1 MLLNSLSAPADLAH
15 RLADVTYQIVALQT
29 LNHAM
34 GTDHPSLTDAIVD
47 AAQHRRITGR
57 EERILQDLNDQA
69 NASKH
74 DDLGPGRLY
83 RPSLEGGPHLRKVV
97 IVSGPE
103 SSVKWEE
110 LTELV
115 ALSAGALDEMVVGSF
130 PMEGKAKRAPYV
142 AVQSGMAAPTLLP
155 PCWGVGRGAFRGPP
169 TSRSG
174 RPRSVSVGRR
184 GSLRRGCDSSP
195 LPGTAQERAGHS
207 SPMPG
212 GDRLRGSASYSL
224 PPVMADPP
232 KVSRWRTATPFDGSV
247 YGSDYLRF
255 SAGEFMMFVEHPK
268 EDSLWAFGRLLERAA
283 SPQLGWF
290 PRDYVDP
297 VDEITRR
304 EGSEPP
310 HSGTLSDPST
320 RASPGLLA
328 DAPASAPLVST
339 SSGELWEEGMQ
350 GRFRVIAENVQDGS
364 YTVLVSDASGVE
376 IGTRRWSRSH
386 PGLTQAEPAAG
397 HQEVPAARA
406 AGAGCQ
412 PAAGAGCQPVASA
425 RPHPAPVAA
434 GPSPAPIWAESQVS
448 DAAQ

>member
-1 MLLNSLSAPADLAH
+1 MLLNSLNAPADLAH

-34 GTDHPSLTDAIVD
+34 GTDHPSLTEAIVD
-47 AAQHRRITGR
+47 AAEHRRITGR

-130 PMEGKAKRAPYV
+130 PMEGKAKRGPYV
-142 AVQSGMAAPTLLP
+142 AVQSAMAAPTLLP
-155 PCWGVGRGAFRGPP
+155 PCWGVGRDACRGPP

-184 GSLRRGCDSSP
+184 GSLRRGCDSVADSSRQTRDGGASSP

-207 SPMPG
+207 CPMPG

-232 KVSRWRTATPFDGSV
+232 KVSRWRTATPFDGSL
-247 YGSDYLRF
+247 YGPDYLRF

-320 RASPGLLA
+320 RVSPALLA
-328 DAPASAPLVST
+328 DAPASAPLVSA
-339 SSGELWEEGMQ
+339 SSGE
-350 GRFRVIAENVQDGS
+350 
-364 YTVLVSDASGVE
+364 
-376 IGTRRWSRSH
+376 
-386 PGLTQAEPAAG
+386 
-397 HQEVPAARA
+397 
-406 AGAGCQ
+406 
-412 PAAGAGCQPVASA
+412 
-425 RPHPAPVAA
+425 
-434 GPSPAPIWAESQVS
+434 
-448 DAAQ
+448 

>member
-1 MLLNSLSAPADLAH
+1 MLLNSLNAPADLAH

-47 AAQHRRITGR
+47 AVRDGRITGR
-57 EERILQDLNDQA
+57 EHRILQDLNDQA

-83 RPSLEGGPHLRKVV
+83 RPSLEGGPHLRKIV

-103 SSVKWEE
+103 SSDKWEE
-110 LTELV
+110 LTALV

-142 AVQSGMAAPTLLP
+142 AVQSAMAAPTLLP
-155 PCWGVGRGAFRGPP
+155 PCWGVGRGACRGPP

-184 GSLRRGCDSSP
+184 GSLRRGCDSVADSSRQTRDGGASSP
-195 LPGTAQERAGHS
+195 RPGIAQESARHS
-207 SPMPG
+207 CPMPG

-224 PPVMADPP
+224 PPIVADPP
-232 KVSRWRTATPFDGSV
+232 KARRWRTVADFDGRDF
-247 YGSDYLRF
+247 GPEYLRF
-255 SAGEFMMFVEHPK
+255 SGREFIMFVRHP
-268 EDSLWAFGRLLERAA
+268 EGDNLWAFGRLLERAA
-283 SPQLGWF
+283 SPELGWF
-290 PRDYVDP
+290 PRNYVDP

-320 RASPGLLA
+320 RVSPGW
-328 DAPASAPLVST
+328 V
-339 SSGELWEEGMQ
+339 
-350 GRFRVIAENVQDGS
+350 
-364 YTVLVSDASGVE
+364 
-376 IGTRRWSRSH
+376 
-386 PGLTQAEPAAG
+386 
-397 HQEVPAARA
+397 
-406 AGAGCQ
+406 
-412 PAAGAGCQPVASA
+412 
-425 RPHPAPVAA
+425 
-434 GPSPAPIWAESQVS
+434 
-448 DAAQ
+448 

>member
-1 MLLNSLSAPADLAH
+1 MLLNSLSAPADLAN

-47 AAQHRRITGR
+47 AAEHRRITGR
-57 EERILQDLNDQA
+57 EDRILQDLNNQA

-103 SSVKWEE
+103 SSVKCEE

-115 ALSAGALDEMVVGSF
+115 ALSAGALDEVVVGSF
-130 PMEGKAKRAPYV
+130 PMEGKATRGAYV
-142 AVQSGMAAPTLLP
+142 PVQSATAALILLP
-155 PCWGVGRGAFRGPP
+155 PCWGVGRDACRGPP

-184 GSLRRGCDSSP
+184 GSLRRGCDSVADSSRQTRDGGASSP
-195 LPGTAQERAGHS
+195 LPGTAQVRAGHS
-207 SPMPG
+207 CPMPG

-232 KVSRWRTATPFDGSV
+232 KVSRWRTAAPFDGSL

-255 SAGEFMMFVEHPK
+255 SAGEFMMFVGHPE

-290 PRDYVDP
+290 PRNYVDP

-320 RASPGLLA
+320 R
-328 DAPASAPLVST
+328 
-339 SSGELWEEGMQ
+339 
-350 GRFRVIAENVQDGS
+350 
-364 YTVLVSDASGVE
+364 VSDGC
-376 IGTRRWSRSH
+376 GPR
-386 PGLTQAEPAAG
+386 
-397 HQEVPAARA
+397 HQ
-406 AGAGCQ
+406 GCQ
-412 PAAGAGCQPVASA
+412 PEAREEERGHQGCQPEA
-425 RPHPAPVAA
+425 RKKRP
-434 GPSPAPIWAESQVS
+434 
-448 DAAQ
+448 

>member
-1 MLLNSLSAPADLAH
+1 MLLNSLNAPADLAH

-34 GTDHPSLTDAIVD
+34 GTDHPSLTDAIVE
-47 AAQHRRITGR
+47 AAQHGRITGR
-57 EERILQDLNDQA
+57 EQRILQDLNDQA

-103 SSVKWEE
+103 SSVKWEK

-155 PCWGVGRGAFRGPP
+155 PCWWEGRGACRGPP

-174 RPRSVSVGRR
+174 RARSVSVGRR

-207 SPMPG
+207 CPMPG

-232 KVSRWRTATPFDGSV
+232 KVSRWRTATPFDGSL

-255 SAGEFMMFVEHPK
+255 SAGEFMMFVGHPE

-320 RASPGLLA
+320 RVSPALLA

-339 SSGELWEEGMQ
+339 SSGELWDEGMQ

-376 IGTRRWSRSH
+376 IGTVRWSRSH
-386 PGLTQAEPAAG
+386 PGLPQAEPAAG
-397 HQEVPAARA
+397 HQAVPAARA

-425 RPHPAPVAA
+425 SAVAA

>member
-1 MLLNSLSAPADLAH
+1 MLLNSLNAPADLAH

-47 AAQHRRITGR
+47 AVRDGRITGR
-57 EERILQDLNDQA
+57 EHRILQDLNDQA

-103 SSVKWEE
+103 SSDKWEE
-110 LTELV
+110 LTALV

-130 PMEGKAKRAPYV
+130 PMEGKAKRVPYV
-142 AVQSGMAAPTLLP
+142 AVQSAMAAPTLLP
-155 PCWGVGRGAFRGPP
+155 PCWWVGRGACRGPP

-184 GSLRRGCDSSP
+184 GSLRRGCDSVADSSRQTRDGGASSP
-195 LPGTAQERAGHS
+195 RPGIAQESARHS
-207 SPMPG
+207 CPMPG

-224 PPVMADPP
+224 PPIVADPP
-232 KVSRWRTATPFDGSV
+232 KARRWRTVADFDGSDF
-247 YGSDYLRF
+247 GLEYLRF
-255 SAGEFMMFVEHPK
+255 SRREFIEFVRHPE
-268 EDSLWAFGRLLERAA
+268 EDNLWAFGRLLERAA
-283 SPQLGWF
+283 SPELGWF
-290 PRDYVDP
+290 PRNYVDP

-320 RASPGLLA
+320 RVSPGW
-328 DAPASAPLVST
+328 V
-339 SSGELWEEGMQ
+339 
-350 GRFRVIAENVQDGS
+350 
-364 YTVLVSDASGVE
+364 
-376 IGTRRWSRSH
+376 
-386 PGLTQAEPAAG
+386 
-397 HQEVPAARA
+397 
-406 AGAGCQ
+406 
-412 PAAGAGCQPVASA
+412 
-425 RPHPAPVAA
+425 
-434 GPSPAPIWAESQVS
+434 
-448 DAAQ
+448 